1 MTQGATMTSD
11 TSVPWRIIHGDCLE
25 EMARLPASCARL
37 VFADPP
43 YNLGVDYGN
52 GTRADQ
58 LPKRQYLG
66 WCRTWM
72 QAARCLLSDDGSIW
86 CLICDEYA
94 GYFFSLLEEC
104 GFHWR
109 SWVKWYETFGVN
121 CPLKFNR
128 TSRHLLYF
136 TCHPR
141 RFVFHPD
148 AVTRPSDRLTKYH
161 DRRANPVGKR
171 WDDVWVIPRL
181 VGNARER
188 IPGVP
193 TQLPLALL
201 RPVIGCATDPG
212 DLVLDPFAGSAT
224 SGVAAL
230 EAGRRFLGIEKQGR
244 FAALAVN
251 RLRRILPGL
260 PAVPR

>member
-1 MTQGATMTSD
+1 MTKGATMTSD
-11 TSVPWRIIHGDCLE
+11 HRGPWRIVQGDCLK
-25 EMARLPASCARL
+25 EMARLPAGCARL

-52 GTRADQ
+52 GPQADQ
-58 LPKRQYLG
+58 LPKRDYLS
-66 WCRTWM
+66 WCRAWM
-72 QAARCLLSDDGSIW
+72 QYARRLLTEDGSLW

-94 GYFFSLLEEC
+94 GYFFCLLEEC
-104 GFHWR
+104 GLHYR

-121 CPLKFNR
+121 CSSKYNR

-141 RFVFHPD
+141 HFVFHAE
-148 AVTRPSDRLTKYH
+148 AVTRPSDRLTKYR
-161 DRRANPVGKR
+161 DSRANPAGKR
-171 WDDVWVIPRL
+171 WDDVWIIPRL
-181 VGNARER
+181 VGNAKER
-188 IPGVP
+188 IPGIP

-212 DLVLDPFAGSAT
+212 DLVVDPFAGSAT

-230 EAGRRFLGIEKQGR
+230 EVGRRFLGIEKQGH
-244 FAALAVN
+244 FAELASQ
-251 RLRRILPGL
+251 RLRQTVERASRLIS
-260 PAVPR
+260 